1 MSASQAHALSA
12 IAFQLAAALDAY
24 EIEVAAMLHAP
35 EDPDLYQR
43 VSRRMDEMRRYA
55 AALPMVSVAWVE
67 VLIFHFELTHFLW
80 RTQQGHGV
88 DDRRELLHAR
98 LRQACERLA
107 RKCVQ
112 LMPAT

>member
-1 MSASQAHALSA
+1 MSASPAHALSA

-24 EIEVAAMLHAP
+24 EMEVAEMVRAP
-35 EDPDLYQR
+35 DDLDLYQR

-67 VLIFHFELTHFLW
+67 VLICHFELTHSLW
-80 RTQQGHGV
+80 RMQQGRGV

-98 LRQACERLA
+98 LRQACERLS

-112 LMPAT
+112 LMPVT